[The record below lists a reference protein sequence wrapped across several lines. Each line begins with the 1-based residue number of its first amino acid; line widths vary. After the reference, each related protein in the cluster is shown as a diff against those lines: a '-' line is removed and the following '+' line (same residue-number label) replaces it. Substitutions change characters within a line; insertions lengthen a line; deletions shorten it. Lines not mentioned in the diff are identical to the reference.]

1 MRTTLLLIL
10 FLFSFHIVFSKN
22 QIIKSQRPSWVNTIS
37 FEDKNVNPDNGGFQ
51 YLLIDLQD
59 NFIRE
64 ASYKHLAIK
73 LINANGIQS
82 NSNVTIEFDP
92 SYQKVY
98 FHTLHIVR
106 NEEIIDKLNPSDFQ
120 IIQRESS
127 LERSLYDGSLTAL
140 INLTDVREGDII
152 EYSYT
157 VTGFNPIYQGKVSSI
172 FYHQYAIP
180 VNHIYT
186 RLITEKKDHFN
197 FKRYNNASE
206 PNIIESSNMREYIWD
221 VSALDFK
228 LYENNIPPW
237 IDIHKKA
244 SFTTIKN
251 WSEVV
256 DWALPLYTYSK
267 ESVKK
272 IAHSIPTEEETQ
284 AAIITYIRFVQN
296 KIRYL
301 GFENG
306 INAFKPH
313 APEKVFNQRFG
324 DCKDKSLLL
333 VSLLRSIGVEAYPCL
348 INTYLSDSISSELPA
363 INAFNH
369 CIVNF
374 SFEGKNYFVDPT
386 ISDQEGDLNNISLPN
401 YNYGLLIKPGETKLT
416 PIPPTSKPS
425 IKVKEVITLDSIN
438 GNATFWVTTTY
449 TGSKADETRSYFNSS
464 SKEAIKQDYTEFY
477 RHLYP
482 RIETANSISIIEDD
496 STQNKV
502 VVRESY
508 RINKIWEDDATGNSI
523 YCDIYPIILETYID
537 YSKAAN
543 RKIPYYLGNPFS
555 FEQTTEINMP
565 EYWNGENLESSVNG
579 TGMKYSN
586 SITCEG
592 SKITVKHKYSLL
604 QSSIPGDSIE
614 NFLKEIDEVNA
625 ELHYYVTY
633 NPDRAKFKVS
643 WISILLVLLSAS
655 LTTFLSVFLYKNYN
669 PKPQESDTNKPIGGW
684 MILPL
689 IGLCLTPPILIFQIF
704 SQDFFNHNIWVGVY
718 NAETSLPLNYL
729 FILGGE
735 LVYNVFQF
743 TFSIF
748 LVVLF
753 LKKRTSLPNLISI
766 FYIIVLV
773 VTVSDFLALK
783 FLLSDLYSQTDPSES
798 FKLILRALVAVVV
811 WVPYFQIS
819 ERVKETFCKIKT
831 NKIESPDTTLNS
843 TI

>member
-1 MRTTLLLIL
+1 MRTSFLILLLL
-10 FLFSFHIVFSKN
+10 SF
-22 QIIKSQRPSWVNTIS
+22 QIAYSQNRIKKSPEPNWVNTVS
-37 FEDKNVNPDNGGFQ
+37 FEDKDVNPDNGGFQ
-51 YLLIDLQD
+51 YLLLDFQE
-59 NFIRE
+59 NFVE
-64 ASYKHLAIK
+64 KTTYKHFAIK
-73 LINANGIQS
+73 LINSTGIQS
-82 NSNVTIEFDP
+82 NSDVTVEFDP
-92 SYQKVY
+92 SYQKVF
-98 FHTLHIVR
+98 FHCLQIIR
-106 NEEIIDKLNPSDFQ
+106 NGEIIDKLNPDNFQ

-127 LERSLYDGSLTAL
+127 LERSLYDGSLTAVL
-140 INLTDVREGDII
+140 NLPDVRENDII

-157 VTGFNPIYQGKVSSI
+157 VNGFNPIYKGKVSNTI
-172 FYHQYAIP
+172 YHQYTIP
-180 VNHIYT
+180 VNHIYS
-186 RLITEKKDHFN
+186 RLITNKKDHFN
-197 FKRYNNASE
+197 FKLYNNSE
-206 PNIIESSNMREYIWD
+206 APQIKEYPGIREYIWD
-221 VSALDFK
+221 VNALDFK

-251 WSEVV
+251 WGEVV
-256 DWALPLYTYSK
+256 NWALPLYTYPK
-267 ESVKK
+267 ESIKK
-272 IAHSIPTEEETQ
+272 IARQIPQEKDTKK
-284 AAIITYIRFVQN
+284 AITSYIRFVQN

-301 GFENG
+301 GFEDG
-306 INAFKPH
+306 INAFRPH
-313 APEKVFNQRFG
+313 TPEKVFNQRYG

-333 VSLLRSIGVEAYPCL
+333 VSLLRNIGVEAHPCL
-348 INTYLSDSISSELPA
+348 INTYLKDSIQNKLPA

-374 SFEGKNYFVDPT
+374 TYNGKTYFVDPT
-386 ISDQEGDLNNISLPN
+386 ISDQEGDIDNISIPD
-401 YNYGLLIKPGETKLT
+401 YSYGLLIKPDKKELT
-416 PIPPTSKPS
+416 PIEPTPIPS
-425 IKVKEVITLDSIN
+425 IKVKEIITLDSIN

-449 TGSKADETRSYFNSS
+449 TGSKADEIRSYFNSS

-482 RIETANSISIIEDD
+482 RIETASSVNIIEDD
-496 STQNKV
+496 STQNRV
-502 VVRESY
+502 IVRESY
-508 RINKIWEDDATGNSI
+508 TIKKIWEENTSDKSI
-523 YCDIYPIILETYID
+523 YCDIYPIVLETYID
-537 YSKAAN
+537 YPKAAN
-543 RKIPYYLGNPFS
+543 RKIPYYLGTPFS

-565 EYWNGENLESSVNG
+565 EHWNGENVKSSVNG
-579 TGMKYSN
+579 TGIKYSN
-586 SITCEG
+586 SIACEG

-614 NFLKEIDEVNA
+614 TFLKEIDEVNA

-655 LTTFLSVFLYKNYN
+655 LTTLLSVFLYKHYN
-669 PKPQESDTNKPIGGW
+669 PKPQEPDTNKPIGGW

-718 NAETSLPLNYL
+718 SAETSLPLSYL

-753 LKKRTSLPNLISI
+753 FKKRTSLPNLISI

-773 VTVSDFLALK
+773 ITVSDFLALK

-831 NKIESPDTTLNS
+831 KKIENTNTVQNS